1 MQSWVTG
8 QSLRRLLAA
17 RSSLRVRQGACLP
30 SAGAAPGQA
39 VRTCSL
45 GVAQTGVLSMRRRPR
60 PRAATG
66 TGAQLHCVSPDSPV
80 LAGEA
85 CNTALN
91 PCVQGAM
98 SSAQKAALEMALVLQ
113 PPRPAAWAQQPSS

>member
-1 MQSWVTG
+1 
-8 QSLRRLLAA
+8 
-17 RSSLRVRQGACLP
+17 
-30 SAGAAPGQA
+30 
-39 VRTCSL
+39 
-45 GVAQTGVLSMRRRPR
+45 
-60 PRAATG
+60 
-66 TGAQLHCVSPDSPV
+66 V